1 MYRAKPK
8 YIIRSLYFRRSPVP
22 ACVVPYGAEE
32 AKKEC
37 FITTLLVSVFVL

>member
-22 ACVVPYGAEE
+22 ASVVTYGAEE
-32 AKKEC
+32 AKKERKKNASSQ
-37 FITTLLVSVFVL
+37 LS